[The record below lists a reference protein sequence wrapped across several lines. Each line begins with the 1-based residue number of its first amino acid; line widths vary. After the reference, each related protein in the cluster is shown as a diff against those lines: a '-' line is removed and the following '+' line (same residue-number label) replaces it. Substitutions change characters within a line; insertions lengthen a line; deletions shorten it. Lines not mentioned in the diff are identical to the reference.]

1 MWFTFAVD
9 MAMSVG
15 VEPNLPRTARCSS
28 CYRNNV
34 QGGDSE
40 TFYRCSIAISVM
52 NDLITN
58 LQDGMSVR
66 NHTEILAL
74 LPSICLYPNFNIE
87 QSSAKFYELFK
98 TKFNLATPFRIFRSE
113 VNIKLNQCEYKT
125 KTVDE
130 QK

>member
-1 MWFTFAVD
+1 MVTFAAD
-9 MAMSVG
+9 MAISVG
-15 VEPNLPRTARCSS
+15 VEPNLPRTARCWSR
-28 CYRNNV
+28 YRNNA
-34 QGGDSE
+34 QGEDSE
-40 TFYRCSIAISVM
+40 TYYRRSIAISVM

-58 LQDGMSVR
+58 LQDGMSAR
-66 NHTEILAL
+66 NHTEIFAL
-74 LPSICLYPNFNIE
+74 LPSICLSPNFNIE
-87 QSSAKFYELFK
+87 QSSAKFYKLFK